1 MSARL
6 PRALVVLALSAGSLA
21 SPPSTPVAHAAPAIK
36 GIDVS
41 HWQWAHGDIDW
52 AAVAGS
58 GIDFAIAKATEGRS
72 YVDPRFSDNAVGASA
87 NGIVVGMYHVA
98 SPALKDGVASL
109 TDARAEADHFLDVAS
124 PGVSNLIPA
133 LDIEISHV
141 PGAMGPA
148 QLVAWSKAWVI
159 RVTNRLG
166 VHPMIYGSIYLFET
180 LMGNSHWFANHGY
193 PLWLARWGAL
203 PSTLPADDWGG
214 HGWTF
219 WQWSNDPKSAGLPN
233 IPGIVDDV
241 DRDRFAGTDLRAAQI
256 ARLTVETGEGGSVAD
271 ATDRLDCSG
280 GSSCRALFDPS
291 AMVSLTATPDPG
303 AVFLSWGGRCAAA
316 GSSPTCI
323 VTVLGSRKVTATF
336 GYPVTVTRAGPGHGT
351 VTSSP
356 AGIACPSVCT
366 EAFPTGATVTLT
378 ATPDAA
384 SEFDAWSGDCTG
396 LDPSSCT
403 VTLDQPRTVTA
414 TFADLGPPSVDITT
428 PTSLG
433 GHVGFAF
440 SEPVHAIDPSDLI
453 LRAAGGA
460 KVATTQV
467 CRDADG
473 ERVSCATGPV
483 RGATLRPSDPLIAGR
498 SYVAEANPPGASST
512 IVDRAANALPPTAQS
527 FDAAT
532 DVTET
537 APGIAFRWGTRAD
550 ARASGH
556 SYLFER
562 RASASATFT
571 VRGSTVTLWTVAG
584 PAFGDTRIEID
595 GTFRTRLGGT
605 RSSFAIVPR
614 TFAGLGR
621 GLHTLTAITLPGA
634 PGDPTG
640 TGIDTITDASGTR
653 TSPAT
658 TAAGWG
664 SVTAAQADGGAYVV
678 SGIEG
683 ARSTIRFDGTSI
695 SLRTITGP
703 AFGKAQLWIDGV
715 LKKNLDLSAAST
727 TYGVLRTVGGLADRV
742 HTVRLVV
749 VGVHGKLGSG
759 PNVAIDGWL
768 VG

>member
-6 PRALVVLALSAGSLA
+6 PRALVVLALSAGLLSTA
-21 SPPSTPVAHAAPAIK
+21 PSMPAHAAPAIK

-52 AAVAGS
+52 SAVAGS

-72 YVDPRFSDNAVGASA
+72 SIDPRFTDNVQGASA

-98 SPALKDGVASL
+98 SPALKDGVANL

-124 PGVSNLIPA
+124 PGFSNLIPA

-148 QLVAWSKAWVI
+148 QLVAWEKAWML

-214 HGWTF
+214 RGWTF
-219 WQWSNDPKSAGLPN
+219 WQWTVKPGLPGV
-233 IPGIVDDV
+233 IGDV
-241 DRDRFAGTDLRAAQI
+241 DRDRFAGTDLRTAQI

-271 ATDRLDCSG
+271 ATGRLDCSG
-280 GSSCRALFDPS
+280 GSSCSALYDPS

-316 GSSPTCI
+316 GSSPTCL

-336 GYPVTVTRAGPGHGT
+336 GYPVTVTRAGPGNGA

-356 AGIACPSVCT
+356 AGISCPPVCSK
-366 EAFPTGATVTLT
+366 AYPTGSKVALT
-378 ATPDAA
+378 ATPDAG

-396 LDPSSCT
+396 LDPTSCT
-403 VTLDQPRTVTA
+403 VTLDRPRTVTA

-440 SEPVHAIDPSDLI
+440 SEPVHAIDPSDLL
-453 LRAAGGA
+453 LRVAGGA
-460 KVATTQV
+460 KVATTQI

-473 ERVSCATGPV
+473 ERVSCGKGPV
-483 RGATLRPSDPLIAGR
+483 RSATLRPSDPLIAGR
-498 SYVAEANPPGASST
+498 SYVAEANPAGASST
-512 IVDRAANALPPTAQS
+512 IVDRAANELPPTAQS

-532 DVTET
+532 DVTES
-537 APGIAFRWGTRAD
+537 APGIAFRWGTRSD
-550 ARASGH
+550 ARASGD

-562 RASASATFT
+562 RAGASASFA

-595 GTFRTRLGGT
+595 GAFRTRLGGT
-605 RSSFAIVPR
+605 RRSFAIVPR
-614 TFAGLGR
+614 TLTGLGR
-621 GLHTLTAITLPGA
+621 GIHTLTAITLPGTT
-634 PGDPTG
+634 GDPTG
-640 TGIDTITDASGTR
+640 TGIDSIADADGTR
-653 TSPAT
+653 ASPAT
-658 TAAGWG
+658 TSAGWG
-664 SVTAAQADGGAYVV
+664 SVTAAPADGGAYVV

-715 LKKNLDLSAAST
+715 LKKHLDLSAAST
-727 TYGVLRTVGGLADRV
+727 TYGVLRSVGGLVDRV

-749 VGVHGKLGSG
+749 MGVHGKLGSG
-759 PNVAIDGWL
+759 ANIAIDGWL